1 MNDYRIWFKVNG
13 TREIELP
20 VNPSEVTITYPANP
34 TNYDVEGV
42 GDVIV
47 SRIPKLATVTF
58 ESFFPKEKVYIS
70 AANNDRWYSPEWY
83 VSFFRNL
90 QKSRKPFELTIVR
103 GSDQVFEDVERTIQS
118 ETRFHDTVFAQ
129 AVLLDISFTDKGGE
143 PGDVYYNMSISEYR
157 DAAPKT
163 LAELARQTFDE
174 DGNVLEQEMVIVK
187 DRPPQSGVIVPK
199 RTVQING
206 DVYNNPEE
214 DKKDWKKTRQQAN
227 RIDRVVTRVLPPSVS
242 GIIHGVYVDGLG
254 WVDQSICRLGEFKGT
269 ATSLERIK
277 TDEYV

>member
-83 VSFFRNL
+83 VSFFKNL

-187 DRPPQSGVIVPK
+187 DRSPQSGVIVPK

>member
-163 LAELARQTFDE
+163 LAELASQTFDE

>member
-163 LAELARQTFDE
+163 LAELARQTFDD